1 MTALAEVAA
10 YLPALSVPIEDLAGR
25 LELEPRQVK
34 VFRRFHGLASVPR
47 QAPGETLADLL
58 VGAAGGL
65 SGLPGRER
73 DVRYVLHARG
83 MPVASPYPVN
93 PIRDVASRLGLRS
106 ASVFTVT
113 HQACAT
119 SLLAVDVAGRLL
131 AADGVPGALALVLAG
146 EKTWTRDAEIVPE
159 TSLFGEG
166 AGACLVTTDGP
177 RDRVLSYVSRSRGDF
192 DGRLTEDPALLL
204 RFQREYPESL
214 AEVLLSA
221 VERAGLTLAD
231 LELVLPHNVN
241 SVSWR
246 QLARRLGI
254 PLDKVLL
261 ENVPV
266 TGHSFAADAF
276 LNHAT
281 ATARGLLTPGRPYLI
296 AAAGLGATFSAM
308 VLEH

>member
-10 YLPALSVPIEDLAGR
+10 HLPARSVPIEDLAER
-25 LELEPRQVK
+25 LELAPRQVK
-34 VFRRFHGLASVPR
+34 VFRRFHGLGSVPR
-47 QAPGETLADLL
+47 QDPGGTLVDLL
-58 VGAAGGL
+58 LAAAGGL
-65 SGLPGRER
+65 RGLAGREA

-83 MPVASPYPVN
+83 MPIAAPYPRN
-93 PIRDVASRLGLRS
+93 PVREVALRLGLRR
-106 ASVFTVT
+106 AVVFTVT

-146 EKTWTRDAEIVPE
+146 EKTWTRDAELVPE
-159 TSLFGEG
+159 TSIFGEG
-166 AGACLVTTDGP
+166 AGACLVTADGP

-192 DGRLTEDPALLL
+192 DGRLVEDPALLV

-214 AEVLLSA
+214 AEVVLGA
-221 VERAGLTLAD
+221 VEKAGLR
-231 LELVLPHNVN
+231 LEDIGLLLPHNVN

-246 QLARRLGI
+246 QLARRIGF
-254 PLDKVLL
+254 PTERVLL
-261 ENVPV
+261 DNVPV

-281 ATARGLLTPGRPYLI
+281 ATERGLLEPGRPYLI

>member
-10 YLPALSVPIEDLAGR
+10 HLPARSVPIEDLAER
-25 LELEPRQVK
+25 LELAPRQVK
-34 VFRRFHGLASVPR
+34 VFRRFHGLGSVPR
-47 QAPGETLADLL
+47 QDAGESLVDLL
-58 VGAAGGL
+58 VAAAGGL
-65 SGLPGRER
+65 TGLAGRAD

-83 MPVASPYPVN
+83 MPVAVPYPMN
-93 PIRDVASRLGLRS
+93 PVREVAQRLGLRRAVS
-106 ASVFTVT
+106 FTVT

-131 AADGVPGALALVLAG
+131 AADGGPGGLALVLAG
-146 EKTWTRDAEIVPE
+146 EKTWTRDAELVPE
-159 TSLFGEG
+159 TSVFGEG
-166 AGACLVTTDGP
+166 AGACLVAADGP

-192 DGRLTEDPALLL
+192 DGRLAEDPVLLA

-214 AEVLLSA
+214 AEVVLSA
-221 VERAGLTLAD
+221 VAKAGLELAD
-231 LELVLPHNVN
+231 LSLLLPHNVN

-246 QLARRLGI
+246 QLARRIGF
-254 PLDKVLL
+254 PVEKVLL
-261 ENVPV
+261 DNVAV

-281 ATARGLLTPGRPYLI
+281 ARERGLLVPGRPYLI

>member
-1 MTALAEVAA
+1 VTALLEVAA
-10 YLPALSVPIEDLAGR
+10 HLPARNVPIEDLAER
-25 LELEPRQVK
+25 LSLGPRQVK
-34 VFRRFHGLASVPR
+34 VFRRFHGLGSVPR
-47 QAPGETLADLL
+47 QHPGETLVDLL
-58 VGAAGGL
+58 VAAGRGL
-65 SGLPGRER
+65 SGLAGRED

-83 MPVASPYPVN
+83 MPVASPYPLN
-93 PIRDVASRLGLRS
+93 PVREVAQRLGLRR
-106 ASVFTVT
+106 AVVFTVT

-131 AADGVPGALALVLAG
+131 AADGVPGSLALVLAG
-146 EKTWTRDAEIVPE
+146 EKTWTRDAELVPE
-159 TSLFGEG
+159 TSVFGEG
-166 AGACLVTTDGP
+166 AGACLVTADGE
-177 RDRVLSYVSRSRGDF
+177 RDTVLSYVSRSRGDF
-192 DGRLTEDPALLL
+192 DGRLAEDPELLA

-214 AEVLLSA
+214 AEVVLTA

-231 LELVLPHNVN
+231 ISLLLPHNVN

-246 QLARRLGI
+246 QLSRRIGF
-254 PLDKVLL
+254 PTDRVLL

-281 ATARGLLTPGRPYLI
+281 ATERGLLEPGRPYLI

-308 VLEH
+308 VLRH

>member
-1 MTALAEVAA
+1 MTALAEVVA
-10 YLPALSVPIEDLAGR
+10 YLPARSVPIEDLAER
-25 LELEPRQVK
+25 LDLGPRQVK
-34 VFRRFHGLASVPR
+34 VFRRFHGLGSVPR
-47 QAPGETLADLL
+47 QAPGETLVDLL
-58 VGAAGGL
+58 VAAAGQL
-65 SGLPGRER
+65 TTLPGRAR

-83 MPVASPYPVN
+83 MPVVTPYPVN
-93 PIRDVASRLGLRS
+93 PVREVAVRLGLP
-106 ASVFTVT
+106 AAVAFTVT

-166 AGACLVTTDGP
+166 AGACLVAADGP

-192 DGRLTEDPALLL
+192 DGRLVEDPALLA

-214 AEVLLSA
+214 AEVVLAA

-231 LELVLPHNVN
+231 LQAVLPHNVN

-246 QLARRLGI
+246 QLARRIGY
-254 PLDKVLL
+254 PVEQVLL
-261 ENVPV
+261 DNVPV

-281 ATARGLLTPGRPYLI
+281 ATRRGLLTPGRPYLI